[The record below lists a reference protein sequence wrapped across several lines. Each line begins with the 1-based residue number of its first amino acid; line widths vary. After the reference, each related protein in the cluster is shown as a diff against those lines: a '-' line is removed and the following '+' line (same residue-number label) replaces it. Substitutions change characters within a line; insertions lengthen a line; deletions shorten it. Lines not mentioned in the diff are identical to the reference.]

1 MLLSDDERFI
11 IVFSAIRDYEPEN
24 TDIGILIVEK
34 VSNQILNCVDN
45 QITTQEIFDEI
56 IETFNYYN
64 DFVREKDIDLKLIP
78 DEMVDLVEYYMNE
91 VIKNVQTIEK

>member
-11 IVFSAIRDYEPEN
+11 IVLSAIRDYEPGN

-56 IETFNYYN
+56 IEIFNYYN
-64 DFVREKDIDLKLIP
+64 DFIQEKDIDLKLIP
-78 DEMVDLVEYYMNE
+78 NEMVDLVEYYMNE
-91 VIKNVQTIEK
+91 VIKNVQAVEK

>member
-11 IVFSAIRDYEPEN
+11 IVLSAIRDYEPEN